1 MTTQIITQAGTPAK
15 FTFDLILRIFG
26 GFTFIASQIFCAAA
40 AVVFCTAGLFHL
52 STRATMIES
61 AIIAVPT
68 LILCAQVFM
77 MVVRAERDPDNN

>member
-1 MTTQIITQAGTPAK
+1 
-15 FTFDLILRIFG
+15 
-26 GFTFIASQIFCAAA
+26 
-40 AVVFCTAGLFHL
+40 
-52 STRATMIES
+52 MIES